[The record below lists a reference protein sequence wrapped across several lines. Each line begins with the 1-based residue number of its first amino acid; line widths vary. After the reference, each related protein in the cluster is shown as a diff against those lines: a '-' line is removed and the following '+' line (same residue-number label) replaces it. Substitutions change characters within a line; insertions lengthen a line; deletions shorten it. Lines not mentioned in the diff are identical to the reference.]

1 VSFHSVVLQR
11 VSHGAVVL
19 NGSLYVVG
27 GWDGQGVVRTVERF
41 QPQQGCWT
49 VVSTHQDIR

>member
-1 VSFHSVVLQR
+1 MSFHSVVLQR